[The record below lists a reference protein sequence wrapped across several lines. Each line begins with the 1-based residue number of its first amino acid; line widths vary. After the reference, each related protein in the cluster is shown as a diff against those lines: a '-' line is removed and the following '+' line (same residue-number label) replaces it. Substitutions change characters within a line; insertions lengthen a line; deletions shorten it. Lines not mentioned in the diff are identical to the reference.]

1 VYKLHISG
9 KPSVASQTGDG
20 CHQKVIV
27 TDDQLPAGRIFCRL
41 GAKTAAITT
50 HPLTYG
56 PLESLRNFQGSAT
69 QHEEQKQHRAHEGSE
84 VCVEIK

>member
-1 VYKLHISG
+1 MTH
-9 KPSVASQTGDG
+9 
-20 CHQKVIV
+20 V
-27 TDDQLPAGRIFCRL
+27 TSAAGRQDIL
-41 GAKTAAITT
+41 SVGGQTSAITT